1 MKKEKNIT
9 VNEENG
15 QNERNANMT
24 DEQSDGNVA
33 VVITLHILLM
43 IPGAVAC
50 LKSDEKCYFF
60 PSFLLVMMICV

>member
-24 DEQSDGNVA
+24 DEETQQFDGNVA
-33 VVITLHILLM
+33 VVYY
-43 IPGAVAC
+43 PP
-50 LKSDEKCYFF
+50 YFAHDTWC
-60 PSFLLVMMICV
+60 SCVSKK